1 MLPDYFIYSEMPD
14 GDKKLLFTCS
24 RHFILC
30 NCCGCSDCCP
40 EYCQGWC
47 NYCLCCG
54 YLFSDII
61 PFQMDYKRN
70 NRFFYIQ
77 GLSLP
82 KGCYFCKLVC
92 CCCCQCLPKSLD
104 LKKNTNPKFQA
115 QEKIRDILKLEIVV
129 AVVVVV
135 VAVIVI
141 ANNVVIYMLLIQV
154 KKEISI
160 LLWDLHAFVVVAISM
175 IVGLVAVVVFVVI
188 AVNVLI

>member
-1 MLPDYFIYSEMPD
+1 
-14 GDKKLLFTCS
+14 
-24 RHFILC
+24 
-30 NCCGCSDCCP
+30 
-40 EYCQGWC
+40 
-47 NYCLCCG
+47 
-54 YLFSDII
+54 
-61 PFQMDYKRN
+61 MDYKRN

-160 LLWDLHAFVVVAISM
+160 LL
-175 IVGLVAVVVFVVI
+175 
-188 AVNVLI
+188 